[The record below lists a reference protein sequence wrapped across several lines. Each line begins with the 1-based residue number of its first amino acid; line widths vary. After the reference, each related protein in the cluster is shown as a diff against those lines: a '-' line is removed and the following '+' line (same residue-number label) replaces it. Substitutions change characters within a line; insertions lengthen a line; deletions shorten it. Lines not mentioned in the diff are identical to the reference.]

1 MSRPPETPARFE
13 RPTPL
18 AFALT
23 VGIVALLIVSIQG
36 AELSL
41 SRLIS
46 GLPRLGGLL
55 GDMFPPDIDRLWPII
70 QRLYETLQMALVGT
84 AIGTLLSVPLAIWAT
99 EKHSPHPIVRTIT
112 RGLISLFRTVPDL
125 VWALVFVIAVG
136 LGPFA
141 GTLALIVDTM
151 GFSARF
157 FAESMEE
164 TDAGPQEALTA
175 LGATPNGIVFSAV
188 IPAALPSMI
197 NTSLYAL
204 ELAVRSSVV
213 LGLVG
218 AGGIG
223 IELKVA
229 FDMFQYD
236 QAATIILCIFVLVLA
251 VERLSSYARRRII

>member
-1 MSRPPETPARFE
+1 MPPPSPPSRFE
-13 RPTPL
+13 RPGPF
-18 AFALT
+18 AFALA
-23 VGIVALLIVSIQG
+23 VGAIALLVASVQG
-36 AELSL
+36 ADLSL
-41 SRLIS
+41 SRLIG
-46 GLPRLGGLL
+46 GLPRLGNLL
-55 GDMFPPDIDRLWPII
+55 GDMFPPDTDRLWPIVK
-70 QRLYETLQMALVGT
+70 RLYETLQMAVVGT
-84 AIGTLLSVPLAIWAT
+84 VLGTLLSVPLAIWAT
-99 EKHSPHPIVRTIT
+99 EKHSPHPLLRLAT

-141 GTLALIVDTM
+141 GTLALVVDTM

-164 TDAGPQEALTA
+164 VEAGPQEALTA
-175 LGATPNGIVFSAV
+175 LGATPNGVVFSAV
-188 IPAALPSMI
+188 IPAALPAMI

-229 FDMFQYD
+229 FDMFQYN

-251 VERLSSYARRRII
+251 VEQLSSFARRRII